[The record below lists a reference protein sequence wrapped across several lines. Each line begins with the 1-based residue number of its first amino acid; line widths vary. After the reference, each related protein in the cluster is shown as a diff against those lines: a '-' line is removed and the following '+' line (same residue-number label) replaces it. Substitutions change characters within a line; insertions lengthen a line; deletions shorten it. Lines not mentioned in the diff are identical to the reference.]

1 MDNKYSSGE
10 IKRAIE
16 KVMDTLDNN
25 FNKFSNL
32 YKKVSLPDI
41 LALST
46 DLTNLFNEYIEM
58 DKMDCGE
65 IIRKRYIKFLN
76 LMIAIDY
83 NEEHKVIYYQQL
95 ENAYRLAA
103 RTSLE
108 HFIIY
113 YEWHEED
120 KILEKRY
127 EILQPYVYYL
137 NKMCFDRSFE
147 GMIVN
152 LPSGYGKSRL
162 VRLYEAFRMGVD
174 NGEGTFLALCSN
186 DDVIKGQSRSVID
199 IIKNPRFGEVFPS
212 MNYLKDERNF
222 FLKETDGEWKLK
234 NCKLISSYYAKTT
247 NSNVVG
253 SRASL
258 SIDIDDLYAD
268 YREALDDNLNK
279 YYLNKFLTVWRKRY
293 VQDKKAQVIVTGT
306 MWSSIDFLTKLIQ
319 LWEKESE
326 FVVHPKLKYTKI
338 SKDGKRVI
346 IQVPAL
352 DYVTGESTC
361 PQLKSTEELLKER
374 DNMPRYLWE
383 TNFQQNP
390 VSPEGLYFDYG
401 RLQTYDN
408 LPILESDC
416 CYASLDPNR
425 TGNDY
430 ISMPIHKKGDDGK
443 YYLVDCFFTQNS
455 IMYSYD
461 EIVAK
466 IINNNV
472 IQLVIET
479 NTNTS
484 LKDILEKKLSDRQY
498 YACKIYEKY
507 DTKKKELRINENK
520 DVILDRVVFPKKGKF
535 GANSMVGKAMEQM
548 TSYSFDTPNK
558 HDDMIDSEAIF
569 ADQIILGNAIP
580 MKAVAISR
588 PF

>member
-1 MDNKYSSGE
+1 M
-10 IKRAIE
+10 
-16 KVMDTLDNN
+16 
-25 FNKFSNL
+25 
-32 YKKVSLPDI
+32 
-41 LALST
+41 
-46 DLTNLFNEYIEM
+46 
-58 DKMDCGE
+58 
-65 IIRKRYIKFLN
+65 
-76 LMIAIDY
+76 
-83 NEEHKVIYYQQL
+83 
-95 ENAYRLAA
+95 
-103 RTSLE
+103 
-108 HFIIY
+108 
-113 YEWHEED
+113 
-120 KILEKRY
+120 
-127 EILQPYVYYL
+127 QPYVYYL

-390 VSPEGLYFDYG
+390 VSPEACILIMVDY
-401 RLQTYDN
+401 
-408 LPILESDC
+408 
-416 CYASLDPNR
+416 
-425 TGNDY
+425 
-430 ISMPIHKKGDDGK
+430 
-443 YYLVDCFFTQNS
+443 
-455 IMYSYD
+455 
-461 EIVAK
+461 
-466 IINNNV
+466 
-472 IQLVIET
+472 
-479 NTNTS
+479 
-484 LKDILEKKLSDRQY
+484 KL
-498 YACKIYEKY
+498 
-507 DTKKKELRINENK
+507 
-520 DVILDRVVFPKKGKF
+520 
-535 GANSMVGKAMEQM
+535 M
-548 TSYSFDTPNK
+548 TICQF
-558 HDDMIDSEAIF
+558 
-569 ADQIILGNAIP
+569 
-580 MKAVAISR
+580 
-588 PF
+588 

>member
-1 MDNKYSSGE
+1 MDNKYTSGE
-10 IKRAIE
+10 IKNAIE
-16 KVMDTLDNN
+16 KIIETLNGN

-32 YKKVSLPDI
+32 YKKITYPDI
-41 LALST
+41 FELSK
-46 DLTNLFNEYIEM
+46 DLTNLFNIYIDM
-58 DKMDCGE
+58 DKFDCGE
-65 IIRKRYIKFLN
+65 IIRKSYIKFLN
-76 LMIAIDY
+76 LLLAIDY
-83 NEEHKVIYYQQL
+83 NEERKVAYYKQL
-95 ENAYRLAA
+95 ENAYRLAG

-113 YEWHEED
+113 YEWNESD

-127 EILQPYVYYL
+127 EVLQSYVYYL

-147 GMIVN
+147 GIIAN
-152 LPSGYGKSRL
+152 LPSGYGKSRI
-162 VRLYEAFRMGVD
+162 VRFYEAFRMGVE

-199 IIKNPRFGEVFPS
+199 IIKNPRYGDVFPKLRYS
-212 MNYLKDERNF
+212 KEDRNF
-222 FLKETDGEWKLK
+222 FLKETDGEWKLR

-268 YREALDDNLNK
+268 YREALDENLNK

-293 VQDKKAQVIVTGT
+293 VQDKTAQVIVSGT
-306 MWSSIDFLTKLIQ
+306 MWSSTDFLTKLID
-319 LWEKESE
+319 LWSKESK
-326 FVVHPKLKYTKI
+326 FITHPKLKYTKI
-338 SKDGKRVI
+338 SQDGKRVI

-374 DNMPRYLWE
+374 SNMPRYLWE

-390 VSPEGLYFDYG
+390 ISPEGLYFDYDK
-401 RLQTYDN
+401 LQTYDE
-408 LPILESDC
+408 LPPHDSDST
-416 CYASLDPNR
+416 YASLDPNR
-425 TGNDY
+425 KGNDY
-430 ISMPIHKKGDDGK
+430 ISMPIHKKIDDK
-443 YYLVDCFFTQNS
+443 YYLVDCYFSQMS
-455 IMYSYD
+455 VIYAYD

-466 IINNNV
+466 IINNHV
-472 IQLVIET
+472 IELVIEN

-484 LKDILEKKLSDRQY
+484 LKDIIEKKLHDKQY

-507 DTKKKELRINENK
+507 DTKKKEVRINENK
-520 DVILDRVVFPKKGKF
+520 DVIVDRIVYPRKGKF
-535 GANSMVGKAMEQM
+535 GINSMVGKAMEQM

-580 MKAVAISR
+580 MKAVAINR

>member
-306 MWSSIDFLTKLIQ
+306 MWSSIDF
-319 LWEKESE
+319 
-326 FVVHPKLKYTKI
+326 
-338 SKDGKRVI
+338 
-346 IQVPAL
+346 
-352 DYVTGESTC
+352 
-361 PQLKSTEELLKER
+361 
-374 DNMPRYLWE
+374 
-383 TNFQQNP
+383 
-390 VSPEGLYFDYG
+390 
-401 RLQTYDN
+401 
-408 LPILESDC
+408 
-416 CYASLDPNR
+416 
-425 TGNDY
+425 
-430 ISMPIHKKGDDGK
+430 
-443 YYLVDCFFTQNS
+443 
-455 IMYSYD
+455 
-461 EIVAK
+461 
-466 IINNNV
+466 
-472 IQLVIET
+472 
-479 NTNTS
+479 
-484 LKDILEKKLSDRQY
+484 
-498 YACKIYEKY
+498 
-507 DTKKKELRINENK
+507 
-520 DVILDRVVFPKKGKF
+520 
-535 GANSMVGKAMEQM
+535 
-548 TSYSFDTPNK
+548 
-558 HDDMIDSEAIF
+558 
-569 ADQIILGNAIP
+569 
-580 MKAVAISR
+580 
-588 PF
+588 